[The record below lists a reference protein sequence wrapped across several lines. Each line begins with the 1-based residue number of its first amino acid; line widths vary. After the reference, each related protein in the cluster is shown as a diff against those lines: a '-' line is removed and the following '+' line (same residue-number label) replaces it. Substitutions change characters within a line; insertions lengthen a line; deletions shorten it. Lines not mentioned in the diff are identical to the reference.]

1 MTPGMEKQRDKIRRL
16 RDRLYVL
23 EVEYQKIFESAET
36 EAPEKAEAETMVATL
51 QLARE
56 TVTRGHLHGI
66 ERSFHLRRGT

>member
-16 RDRLYVL
+16 RDRLYAL

-51 QLARE
+51 QLARG
-56 TVTRGHLHGI
+56 TVTRGYFHGI
-66 ERSFHLRRGT
+66 ERSFHIRRGT